1 MQSIKLAFV
10 TQFPIDIN
18 RPLGGVE
25 AVSVNLVRALAKSPE
40 LDIHVVTLCPD
51 TKQNSVERYEQVTV
65 HRLAKPPG
73 SELFNAINKSKR
85 LVVQYV
91 TALGVDLIHAHDT
104 YGIMVKDVPI
114 AKIFTVHGFIYS
126 DTLLANGR
134 FKRLRAKLW
143 EFVEKGCWARQPYVI
158 AISPYV
164 RERLSA
170 VSNATIYDIDNPISN
185 SFFQLSRNEQIGTIF
200 TSAVICPR
208 KNTLQLVKAT
218 GLLVAIGM
226 DVRLRIAGSIT
237 DDAYAQE
244 LAAYIS
250 EHHLEKHITLL
261 GRISTQEVQ
270 DELSRASVY
279 ALVSLEENSPMGI
292 EEAMAAG
299 VPVVTSNRCGMPY
312 MVKHGETGYL
322 VNPFNEK
329 DIASKLKL
337 ILASKARK
345 DSMSKK
351 AKIQALDLYHADSVA
366 RRTLAV
372 YQDILIN
379 DQALA

>member
-1 MQSIKLAFV
+1 
-10 TQFPIDIN
+10 
-18 RPLGGVE
+18 
-25 AVSVNLVRALAKSPE
+25 
-40 LDIHVVTLCPD
+40 
-51 TKQNSVERYEQVTV
+51 
-65 HRLAKPPG
+65 
-73 SELFNAINKSKR
+73 
-85 LVVQYV
+85 
-91 TALGVDLIHAHDT
+91 
-104 YGIMVKDVPI
+104 
-114 AKIFTVHGFIYS
+114 
-126 DTLLANGR
+126 
-134 FKRLRAKLW
+134 
-143 EFVEKGCWARQPYVI
+143 
-158 AISPYV
+158 
-164 RERLSA
+164 
-170 VSNATIYDIDNPISN
+170 
-185 SFFQLSRNEQIGTIF
+185 
-200 TSAVICPR
+200 
-208 KNTLQLVKAT
+208 
-218 GLLVAIGM
+218 M